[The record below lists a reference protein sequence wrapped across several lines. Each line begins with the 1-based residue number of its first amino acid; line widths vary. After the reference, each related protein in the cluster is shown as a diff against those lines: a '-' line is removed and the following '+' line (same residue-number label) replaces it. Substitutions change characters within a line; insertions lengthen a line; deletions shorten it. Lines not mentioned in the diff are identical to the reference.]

1 MNLQARRVKGDVFT
15 SNDTI
20 EIKVSGVLTSL
31 VYMTYAIEVVSG
43 PSVSH
48 GGGAAADEYLHYKAK
63 ERDADSNGVIDYTT
77 SIMNVSQASEG
88 DSVIRIKGLYLTQE
102 KQSQYIVDMEAFDAT
117 MSTLTD
123 LVEIE
128 ALRESEPTLTP
139 DSIST
144 GLLTLSWNT
153 FDEFV

>member
-48 GGGAAADEYLHYKAK
+48 GGGAAADEHLHYKAK

-153 FDEFV
+153 LDEFV